1 MTLSKLLVANR
12 GEIAVRIIRAAAD
25 MGISTV
31 SIYPSDDA
39 SSLHVHEAD
48 ESVLLDGRGVAPYL
62 DIKQVVNAAR
72 SSGCDSVHP
81 GYGFLAEN
89 AEFAKACHDAGLNF
103 VGPLVETL
111 ELFGDKVRA
120 RDAAGRNDVPVLTGS
135 GELGSVDEAAAFF
148 ETLGGGS
155 TMILKAVAGGGGR
168 GARAVSDPSD
178 LKTLYSE
185 ATAEAMNAFG
195 DGTLFAERLITHA
208 RHIEVQI
215 LGDGSGAVSNFGERE
230 CSVQRRY
237 QKVMEVAPAPN
248 LPEGLRKRII
258 DSAQRLAAAVHYRSL
273 GTFEFLVD
281 ATDLTN
287 ESGFYF
293 IEANARLQVEHTV
306 TEAVTGIDLVEAQL
320 NVAAGSK
327 LAELGLEQA
336 DIPAPRGFAIQARVN
351 METVTPDGRTLPSVG
366 TLTAFDPPAGPGV
379 RTDTFGYAGY
389 TTSPSFDSL
398 IAKVIGHSRSSDF
411 GDAIR
416 RTYRALSEFRIEGV
430 TTNLDFL
437 LNLLHHPDFGKMQ
450 IHTRFVDEQIA
461 TLAASSNGSHPK
473 RFAEGVD
480 GASSGSAR
488 GAAVDASR
496 ASALEVAV
504 TGPEGTVG
512 VSSPTQGIVAEL
524 NVAEGDSVRVGD
536 QIAVME
542 AMKFFHSVA
551 VDFNGV
557 VRKVAVAEGDTALEG
572 QPLVF
577 IEEMD
582 EADLGE
588 RSGSEGPAEKR
599 NIGWDAEL
607 EELELRTNL
616 AHQMGGEDNV
626 AFHRGRGKLTV
637 RERIDALVDPGSFEE
652 IGTLAG
658 SATYDADGVLTGF
671 TPANTVI
678 GVSKINGRRVM
689 VNGGDFTI
697 RGGAS
702 DANVGNKTAYSERMA
717 IEWRVPFIRLL
728 DAAGGSVRTFEQIG
742 HTYLPNGPGHDVS
755 PHLLPVVP
763 SVAAVLGSVA
773 GLPAVQAALAHFS
786 VMVKNTS
793 VLFAGGPP
801 VVKVA
806 FGIDITKEELGD
818 ASVQVFQSGV
828 VNNLAETEEEAF
840 DMIRQFLSY
849 LPDSVYEMPPYE
861 EPADDRNRRDERLK
875 NIIPRDNQTVF
886 DPRPILESI
895 LDRDSIFEIAPDFGA
910 GRITVLARVNGYP
923 VGVMINDSRVDGG
936 ATDIKAA
943 EKIIRFI
950 EMCETFHLPII
961 NLADDPGFMIGLESE
976 SSGMLRVGARLHA
989 VMADTQTPWLTFVIR
1004 QIFGVAGGCHVRL
1017 SGMHRRYAW
1026 PSGNW
1031 GSMHIEG
1038 GVDAAYRREIA
1049 DSDDPEARRE
1059 EIQNRLKQL
1068 ASPFRTAQTFLV
1080 EEIID
1085 PRDTRPLLC
1094 DFVESAQAV
1103 IKTQLGPGSAARWR
1117 P

>member
-1 MTLSKLLVANR
+1 MTLSKLLISNR
-12 GEIAVRIIRAAAD
+12 GEIAVRVIRAAAD

-31 SIYPSDDA
+31 SIYPPDD
-39 SSLHVHEAD
+39 SGSLHVHEAD
-48 ESVLLDGRGVAPYL
+48 ESILLDGRGVSAYL
-62 DIKQVVNAAR
+62 DIDQVIGAAVKA
-72 SSGCDSVHP
+72 GCDSVHP
-81 GYGFLAEN
+81 GYGFLSEN
-89 AEFAKACHDAGLNF
+89 ADFARACKGAGLIF
-103 VGPLVETL
+103 VGPEVDTL

-120 RDAAGRNDVPVLTGS
+120 REVALENDVPVLTGS
-135 GELGSVDEAAAFF
+135 GELGSVEEAEKFF
-148 ETLGGGS
+148 NTLDGDK

-168 GARAVSDPSD
+168 GARAVSDQAEI
-178 LKTLYSE
+178 KGMYAE

-195 DGTLFAERLITHA
+195 DGSLFAERLITRA

-215 LGDGSGAVSNFGERE
+215 LGDGSGEVSNFGERE

-248 LPEGLRKRII
+248 LPDGLRTRII
-258 DSAQRLAAAVHYRSL
+258 EAAQRLAAAVNYRSL

-281 ATDLTN
+281 ATNLSA

-293 IEANARLQVEHTV
+293 IETNARLQVEHTV
-306 TEAVTGIDLVEAQL
+306 TEAVTGVDLVEAQL
-320 NVAAGSK
+320 NVAAGLS
-327 LAELGLEQA
+327 LSDIGLNQEDVPEL
-336 DIPAPRGFAIQARVN
+336 RGYAIQARVN
-351 METVTPDGRTLPSVG
+351 METVAPDGRTLPSVG
-366 TLTAFDPPAGPGV
+366 TLSAFDPPSGPGV

-389 TTSPSFDSL
+389 VTSPSFDSL
-398 IAKVIGHSRSSDF
+398 IAKVIGHSKSSNF
-411 GDAIR
+411 EDAIR

-430 TTNLDFL
+430 ATNLPFL
-437 LNLLHHPDFGKMQ
+437 QNLLQHPDFAGMK
-450 IHTRFVDEQIA
+450 IHTRFVDEQVA
-461 TLAASSNGSHPK
+461 TLAASNNGIHPQ
-473 RFAEGVD
+473 RYAEVNPAD
-480 GASSGSAR
+480 VVATVST
-488 GAAVDASR
+488 
-496 ASALEVAV
+496 LEEDIEI
-504 TGPEGTVG
+504 PEGSVP
-512 VSSPTQGIVAEL
+512 VISPTQGIVAEL
-524 NVAEGDSVRVGD
+524 TVAEGDAVSKGD
-536 QIAVME
+536 QVAVME
-542 AMKFFHSVA
+542 AMKFFHTIRSEVSGIVERLIVA
-551 VDFNGV
+551 QG
-557 VRKVAVAEGDTALEG
+557 ATALEG
-572 QPLVF
+572 QTLAVVRLL
-577 IEEMD
+577 D
-582 EADLGE
+582 EVDAEFSDRKDTPE
-588 RSGSEGPAEKR
+588 AQDRTQRS
-599 NIGWDAEL
+599 IGWDAEL
-607 EELELRTNL
+607 DELALRTHL
-616 AHQMGGEDNV
+616 AHQMGGENNV
-626 AFHRGRGKLTV
+626 AFHKGRGKLTV
-637 RERIDALVDPGSFEE
+637 RERIDSLVDLDSFEE

-658 SATYDADGVLTGF
+658 SATYDSDGNLTGF

-678 GVSKINGRRVM
+678 GVSKINGRKVM

-717 IEWRVPFIRLL
+717 IEWRIPFIRLL

-786 VMVKNTS
+786 VMVKDTS

-801 VVKVA
+801 VVKAA
-806 FGIDITKEELGD
+806 FGIDITKEDLGD

-828 VNNLAETEEEAF
+828 VNNLAESEEEAF

-849 LPDSVYEMPPYE
+849 LPNNVYEMPPYE
-861 EPADDRNRRDERLK
+861 EPDDDRNRRDESLRDMV
-875 NIIPRDNQTVF
+875 PRDNKTVF

-895 LDRDSIFEIAPDFGA
+895 LDKGSIFEIAPNFGA

-923 VGVMINDSRVDGG
+923 VGVMVNDSRVDGG

-989 VMADTQTPWLTFVIR
+989 VMADTKTPWLTFVIR
-1004 QIFGVAGGCHVRL
+1004 QIFGVAGGCHIRL
-1017 SGMHRRYAW
+1017 SGMHRRYSW

-1049 DSDDPEARRE
+1049 ESEDPPAKRE

-1085 PRDTRPLLC
+1085 PCDTRPLMC
-1094 DFVESAQAV
+1094 DFVESAQSV
-1103 IKTQLGPGSAARWR
+1103 IRTQLGPGEAARWR